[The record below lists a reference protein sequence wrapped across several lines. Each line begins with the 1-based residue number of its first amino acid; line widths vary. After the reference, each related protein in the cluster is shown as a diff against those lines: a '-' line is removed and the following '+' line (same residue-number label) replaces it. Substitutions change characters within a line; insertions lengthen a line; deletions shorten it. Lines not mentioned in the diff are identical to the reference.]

1 MKWKVMRQLNDEK
14 GEPTEKLLENVEF
27 LTFEEAEDF
36 VYQKIDDG
44 IEGNIWVVPAEP
56 VNKDDYFI
64 QPADAI
70 RVVSSN
76 NGIEATVIGRKD
88 EN

>member
-14 GEPTEKLLENVEF
+14 GEPTAKLLENVEF

-44 IEGNIWVVPAEP
+44 IEGN
-56 VNKDDYFI
+56 K
-64 QPADAI
+64 
-70 RVVSSN
+70 
-76 NGIEATVIGRKD
+76 
-88 EN
+88 